1 MSITLN
7 LQVQRDAGALVLN
20 LAPVGD
26 NRTAAI
32 AGQGRCTGLASLG
45 IITTADIVGVTAG
58 CRGSCNAAYDPNLL
72 SEVHAI
78 AGSDW
83 NDGNALPVGQPSS
96 WQSANLLIQSRLP
109 EWNDAECLPVV
120 SPTFWQAALSLSGS
134 GLAAWNEGA
143 LLTGDAD
150 HSWAM
155 AARLWNETR
164 TAWNEGVSIQQSAV
178 SGFRPQL
185 PLLSPDNAL
194 AWNDG
199 PALANGISVRTT
211 DGLRFDSGWLT
222 AWNDGGL
229 AYNAWKPPTLPPE
242 PPQPPTPPFIL
253 NLKNYRAIGPLV
265 LNLGYSRPAW
275 NVNDRRYY
283 AVLNTCSVVRLPD
296 LTELPVTAVALDCD
310 ADSWGW
316 SVSLTLAGP
325 DGWALCQPD
334 MNGLP
339 REVEITINGQVW
351 TAMLD
356 DPQLNRSFNS
366 RKITAKGMSRS
377 GWLAAPYA
385 PASTVSYAVPRTA
398 QQVAEE
404 ILDGTGWSIDWRLP
418 NDPRWLIPAGSY
430 LATGTP
436 LERLLTLISA
446 VKGCLYSGPAS
457 YAFIAYPRYPV
468 LPWHLDSGLAD
479 VALPEAAL
487 LSWNQVS
494 QDRAELNRVYVSGTT
509 AGVLLELTRA
519 GTAGDLQPTQPI
531 VDALLTDSYA
541 ARARAEAELA
551 AAGTGYEVS
560 VETILGGTESIPLVR
575 PGLVC
580 EAAGIRG
587 VVRSCSIN
595 ASRNGGGLAVRQGL
609 KLERRMN

>member
-1 MSITLN
+1 MAITLN
-7 LQVQRDAGALVLN
+7 LQVQRDSGPLILN
-20 LAPVGD
+20 LAPTGD
-26 NRTAAI
+26 NRTVTI
-32 AGQGRCTGLASLG
+32 AGRGRVTGLASLG
-45 IITTADIVGVTAG
+45 MVTTSTIVGVTAG
-58 CRGSCNAAYDPNLL
+58 CRGGCAAAYDPNLL
-72 SEVHAI
+72 SAFHAV
-78 AGSDW
+78 SDSAW
-83 NDGNALPVGQPSS
+83 NDGAALNQGQPSS
-96 WQSANLLIQSRLP
+96 FEPAFPLIAANQSSWIESELLQ
-109 EWNDAECLPVV
+109 A
-120 SPTFWQAALSLSGS
+120 SPLSSWASALALHNSV
-134 GLAAWNEGA
+134 AIAWNEGESRDGA
-143 LLTGDAD
+143 TQTVWQSAT
-150 HSWAM
+150 
-155 AARLWNETR
+155 RLWHESATL
-164 TAWNEGVSIQQSAV
+164 WNAADSINQSTIA
-178 SGFRPQL
+178 GYQPRL
-185 PLLSPDNAL
+185 PLLSPDYAL
-194 AWNDG
+194 VWSDGLALPQSINSPANDG
-199 PALANGISVRTT
+199 Q
-211 DGLRFDSGWLT
+211 RFDSGWLT
-222 AWNDGGL
+222 TWNDGGL
-229 AYNAWKPPTLPPE
+229 AYNAWKPPYE
-242 PPQPPTPPFIL
+242 PPQPPIPPTPALVL
-253 NLKNYRAIGPLV
+253 NLKNSRAIGPLV
-265 LNLGYSRPAW
+265 LNLGYSRPTW
-275 NVNDRRYY
+275 NVLDRRYY
-283 AVLNTCSVVRLPD
+283 AVMNTCSVVRLPE

-316 SVSLTLAGP
+316 SVSLSLAGP

-334 MNGLP
+334 LNGLP
-339 REVEITINGQVW
+339 REVEITINGHQW

-356 DPQLNRSFNS
+356 DPQLTRSFNS

-385 PASTVSYAVPRTA
+385 SATTVSYAVPRTA

-418 NDPRWLIPAGSY
+418 ADPHWLIPAGSY

-436 LERLLTLISA
+436 LERLLNLISA
-446 VKGCLYSGPAS
+446 VKGCLYSDPAS

-468 LPWHLDSGLAD
+468 LPWHWDAGLAD
-479 VALPEAAL
+479 AALPESAL

-551 AAGTGYEVS
+551 GAGTGYEVQ

-575 PGLVC
+575 PGLIC
-580 EAAGIRG
+580 EFAGLRG

-609 KLERRMN
+609 KLERRVN